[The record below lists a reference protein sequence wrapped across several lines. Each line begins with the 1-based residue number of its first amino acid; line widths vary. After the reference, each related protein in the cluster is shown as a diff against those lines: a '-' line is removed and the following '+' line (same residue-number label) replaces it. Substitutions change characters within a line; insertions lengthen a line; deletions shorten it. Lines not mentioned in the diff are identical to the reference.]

1 MRTIRMLAVTAAAVA
16 LGACSTAG
24 NRDVMVES
32 GGSVATGDVI
42 PTNNR
47 SLPSGATLVARL
59 DQTLGTRESK
69 AGDTFTA
76 TVVSDLRAQDGTVAV
91 PAGAKIHGRVTAT
104 DDSDN
109 AGEPA
114 LIRLDF
120 NQLSFNGRTFPFSA
134 QIVRANPT
142 QTADN
147 SSTDRGRNVI
157 IGGAVGAALG
167 GLLGDGDLKNIVIG
181 GALGAAAGSVVSLGT
196 EVNASLPAGSTMTLR
211 TTQGVTLQ

>member
-1 MRTIRMLAVTAAAVA
+1 MRTTRSLAIALAALA
-16 LGACSTAG
+16 LGACSTAT
-24 NRDVMVES
+24 NRDVTVES

-42 PTNNR
+42 PTNDR
-47 SLPSGATLVARL
+47 SLPTGATLVARL
-59 DQTLGTRESK
+59 DQTLGTKESK

-76 TVVSDLRAQDGTVAV
+76 TVASDLRAQDNSVV
-91 PAGAKIHGRVTAT
+91 IPAGAKIHGRVTAT

-114 LIRLDF
+114 LIRLAFDRI
-120 NQLSFNGRTFPFSA
+120 SFNGQSHPFAA

-142 QTADN
+142 QTMDN
-147 SSTDRGRNVI
+147 SGTDRGRNVI

-181 GALGAAAGSVVSLGT
+181 GALGAAAGSIVSLGS

-211 TTQGVTLQ
+211 TTQSTMLR